1 MKRKLWAF
9 LLVPIILIAF
19 VSCEGD
25 IFGTITNFMDQT
37 SQNVLVSSGMVTVDT
52 AQVDAVADSVS
63 TVVALN
69 TNQPAT
75 FDSTDPSFDQAAV
88 DAYNEDFAAAV
99 EETKTEL
106 KEVLESPAKIEELK
120 EQLSAPVAAA
130 DVPVKITEAVEDI
143 ETELGIDIEINT
155 EADLLVA
162 TLIVSVMDNP
172 TFAALTDG
180 DDTNDGD
187 VTEEDIAAM
196 VSDALQVVE
205 VVKALS
211 PTGAIELD
219 TAVNDLLNSFLG
231 GEDRAVSRVEVVDDG
246 EDWGAIL
253 SDYIVPIINP
263 VLDAMDTS
271 GNGIIEESELRAMV
285 RDYGVMR
292 RGYERMAPGL
302 VRGDGTIRNQK
313 KLSDLIN
320 YALSVIFSSGRT
332 LLDGYTVPTT
342 DNDFLEFLRD
352 VQDYLAAYED
362 DPEADFDSYIDTTF
376 ISTSIEDNYNT
387 VLTNHGDTIGYTLL
401 NISSAIPKNTMI
413 TELIQDYLAELQ

>member
-75 FDSTDPSFDQAAV
+75 FDSTDSSFDQAAV
-88 DAYNEDFAAAV
+88 DAYNEAFTTAV
-99 EETKTEL
+99 EETKTQL
-106 KEVLESPAKIEELK
+106 KEVLESPAKVEELK
-120 EQLSAPVAAA
+120 EQLSATVVAA
-130 DVPVKITEAVEDI
+130 DVPVKVSQAVDQIKTDLDI
-143 ETELGIDIEINT
+143 DFEIET

-162 TLIVSVMDNP
+162 TLIVSVMDSP
-172 TFAALTDG
+172 TFTALQNDPDSVSETDAAAL
-180 DDTNDGD
+180 
-187 VTEEDIAAM
+187 VA
-196 VSDALQVVE
+196 DALQVVD
-205 VVKALS
+205 VVKAIS
-211 PTGAIELD
+211 PTGTIELD
-219 TAVNDLLNSFLG
+219 SAVNDLLNSFLG
-231 GEDRAVSRVEVVDDG
+231 GEDRAVSRVEVVGDG

-271 GNGIIEESELRAMV
+271 GNGSIEESELRGMV

-302 VRGDGTIRNQK
+302 VRGNGTIRNQK

-332 LLDGYTVPTT
+332 LLDGYTVSTT

-352 VQDYLAAYED
+352 VQAYLTAYETN
-362 DPEADFDSYIDTTF
+362 PEADFESYIDTTF
-376 ISTSIEDNYNT
+376 ISTSIETNYNT
-387 VLTNHGDTIGYTLL
+387 VLDNHGDTIGFTLL
-401 NISSAIPKNTMI
+401 KILMVYRPS
-413 TELIQDYLAELQ
+413 